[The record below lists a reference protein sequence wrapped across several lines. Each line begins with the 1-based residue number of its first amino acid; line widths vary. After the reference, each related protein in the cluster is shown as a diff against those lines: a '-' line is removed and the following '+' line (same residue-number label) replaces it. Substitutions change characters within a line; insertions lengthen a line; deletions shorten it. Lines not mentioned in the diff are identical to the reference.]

1 MSNRHKLYDQEIT
14 PPSGAWDRI
23 AASLD
28 EEAIARQLY
37 NTEVIPPADNWN
49 KIAAALDAEAVQR
62 PDFAGKLYNA
72 EVQPPAGVWQQIA
85 ASLEEEPARVVPMQ
99 KRRPAFYRY
108 LAAAAL
114 AGIAIMAAWNWL
126 GTSDDEATLA
136 SADTTSRTPQ
146 IEQAIVNDTPAP
158 VLQTPENSSEQ
169 LLSATTEEPV
179 KRNRTQNSYRTGAG
193 NNYSNALFAANNTDN
208 SKHPADRYIMLI
220 TPDGNI
226 IRMSKKWGDM
236 VCCVSGEEQDDA
248 CKDQLQRWQE
258 KMAEAP
264 VAPSP
269 DNFMDILTLVNTLNE
284 TDL

>member
-1 MSNRHKLYDQEIT
+1 MSTRHKLYDHEVN
-14 PPSGAWDRI
+14 PPSGVWDRI

-28 EEAIARQLY
+28 DEAMGRKLY
-37 NTEVIPPADNWN
+37 DTEVTPPAGNWN
-49 KIAAALDAEAVQR
+49 KIAAALDEAEAQR
-62 PDFAGKLYNA
+62 PVYADKLYNA
-72 EVQPPAGVWQQIA
+72 EVQPPAHVWQQIA
-85 ASLEEEPARVVPMQ
+85 TSLNEEESPRVIPMQ
-99 KRRPAFYRY
+99 QRRAGIYRY
-108 LAAAAL
+108 LAAAVL
-114 AGIAIMAAWNWL
+114 AGVAILAAWNWL
-126 GTSDDEATLA
+126 GSSEEESTIA
-136 SADTTSRTPQ
+136 STDTISRKPM
-146 IEQAIVNDTPAP
+146 IEQVPASGNITNTT
-158 VLQTPENSSEQ
+158 QAGEQQ
-169 LLSATTEEPV
+169 LLAADSDVPL
-179 KRNRTQNSYRTGAG
+179 KRNRVQSSDRTTGNTGYSSAVYASNSTV
-193 NNYSNALFAANNTDN
+193 NV
-208 SKHPADRYIMLI
+208 KHPADRYIMLI